1 MFEQLIEIIKQ
12 HKYKVFGIHDLE
24 RAANLP
30 KNSLD
35 DDSLAELC
43 RQLREEHVIAYVQ
56 GKGLFK
62 HIRITE

>member
-1 MFEQLIEIIKQ
+1 MYDALIEIIKQ
-12 HKYKVFGIHDLE
+12 RKTKVIGIHDLE
-24 RAANLP
+24 RAASLP
-30 KNSLD
+30 KDYLD